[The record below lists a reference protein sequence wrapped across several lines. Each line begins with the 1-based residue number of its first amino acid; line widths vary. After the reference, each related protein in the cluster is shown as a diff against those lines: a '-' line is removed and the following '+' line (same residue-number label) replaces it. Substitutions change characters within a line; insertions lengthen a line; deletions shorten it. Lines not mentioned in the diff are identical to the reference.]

1 MVVGRTAL
9 HTHVSAQNNLY
20 LSELFPENLLWINS
34 GKAAGLGIRSNDTVE
49 VTSTCGSGNIKTF
62 VTDLIHPEA
71 VFMIHGFGHEAK
83 IGTRCYNKGLP
94 DSVIQENIS
103 DRVGGSP
110 ALHVNIPGEKDYPQ
124 VLQAIDVL
132 RRVALGERKISGKS
146 WSLAAAMW
154 PSMRPEPASGW
165 GATR

>member
-1 MVVGRTAL
+1 MST
-9 HTHVSAQNNLY
+9 QNNLY

-34 GKAAGLGIRSNDTVE
+34 GKAAALGIRSNETVE
-49 VTSTCGSGNIKTF
+49 VTSACGSGKIKAF

-83 IGTRCYNKGLP
+83 LGTRCYNKGLS

-110 ALHVNIPGEKDYPQ
+110 ALHDTFVTVK
-124 VLQAIDVL
+124 
-132 RRVALGERKISGKS
+132 
-146 WSLAAAMW
+146 AA
-154 PSMRPEPASGW
+154 
-165 GATR
+165 